1 MTRRIAHAVLSG
13 LMARG
18 PARGTWAHQMTG
30 LVTAVILGLVVY
42 WVRTH
47 R

>member
-1 MTRRIAHAVLSG
+1 MSHIAHAVLSS
-13 LMARG
+13 LMRRG
-18 PARGTWAHQMTG
+18 PARGTWAHQMSG
-30 LVTAVILGLVVY
+30 LIAAVALGLVVY